1 MAAVDKSQYEI
12 FEVESNHKDP
22 NKRRVVDISQGVVAF
37 TYFENIMSPTL
48 TARVIVV
55 NTGGGVSDDEGN
67 MIGVYNGLPFR
78 GGERVIIK
86 IKSNSNNNQDLD
98 FSQDTTKYFFVSSVG
113 DVMVEAQKEIFTL
126 NFPKALI
133 SSTG

>member
-48 TARVIVV
+48 TARAIIV
-55 NTGGGVSDDEGN
+55 NTGGGVSDEEGN
-67 MIGVYNGLPFR
+67 MVGVYNGLPFR

-86 IKSNSNNNQDLD
+86 IASNSNNNQDLD
-98 FSQDTTKYFFVSSVG
+98 FSQDTTKYFFC
-113 DVMVEAQKEIFTL
+113 I
-126 NFPKALI
+126 I
-133 SSTG
+133 SK

>member
-22 NKRRVVDISQGVVAF
+22 SKRRVVDISQGVVAF

-48 TARVIVV
+48 TARAIVV
-55 NTGGGVSDDEGN
+55 NTGGGVSDEEGN
-67 MIGVYNGLPFR
+67 MVGVYNGLPFR

-86 IKSNSNNNQDLD
+86 IKSNSNNFNLNTKSVFLD
-98 FSQDTTKYFFVSSVG
+98 SLLSSLL
-113 DVMVEAQKEIFTL
+113 KSISIITS
-126 NFPKALI
+126 LI
-133 SSTG
+133 TVLSL

>member
-12 FEVESNHKDP
+12 FLVESNHNDP
-22 NKRRVVDISQGVVAF
+22 KKRRTVDISQGVVAF

-48 TARVIVV
+48 TARAIVV

-67 MIGVYNGLPFR
+67 MVGVYNGLPFR

-86 IKSNSNNNQDLD
+86 IASNSNRFELD
-98 FSQDTTKYFFVSSVG
+98 ANVSIIINKKILSIFKLTSNDVSFTKYNHR
-113 DVMVEAQKEIFTL
+113 L
-126 NFPKALI
+126 L
-133 SSTG
+133 